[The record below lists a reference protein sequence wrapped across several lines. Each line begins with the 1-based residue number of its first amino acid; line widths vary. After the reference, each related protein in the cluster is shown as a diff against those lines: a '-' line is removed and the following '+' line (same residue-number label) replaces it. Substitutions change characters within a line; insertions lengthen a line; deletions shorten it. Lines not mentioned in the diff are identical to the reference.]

1 MFAGLPN
8 EKRDGLTP
16 VGGAVFCTERFV
28 DAPSVVVLSIA
39 VDETRRNE
47 ARSGERLRVSRD
59 YGDFEGRWQP
69 LEG

>member
-1 MFAGLPN
+1 MRSSTGDR
-8 EKRDGLTP
+8 EGKDWK
-16 VGGAVFCTERFV
+16 VVCTERFV